1 MFVPVTC
8 KVTIDARF
16 YACSCAARLELPLC
30 ILDANG

>member
-8 KVTIDARF
+8 KVTID
-16 YACSCAARLELPLC
+16 ACSCAARLELPLC